1 MFASTF
7 TALGAL
13 APAMLPSG
21 DAMVAVMGTPVLEAV
36 AVGAAAL
43 ACGVVVRLV
52 VDARTPR
59 ITLRVVTRPDVPRA
73 A

>member
-21 DAMVAVMGTPVLEAV
+21 DVAVMGTPLLEAV
-36 AVGAAAL
+36 VVAAAAF

-52 VDARTPR
+52 VDARTPK